1 MDINDLG
8 VLGHILN
15 KSHDEIKSALL
26 NEEGQLIEN
35 LEQKIKEIHEEN
47 LTAQTNA
54 RKEIFDNGYK
64 KAQKEVLEK
73 KESELRQKFEVSGGN
88 LDDIVQEIYD
98 SGKKEANI
106 NPSDVKN
113 SEVYLTDVKKFQT
126 RIQEL
131 ETALEGEKKQREM
144 DKIRSVA
151 YDRIPA
157 ALKEAKKVLP
167 EDADMR
173 EYVDLIMLQMERKGI
188 RIALNDEGEPFPVN
202 EEGNRI
208 RNDRTLKDLTFQ
220 EVIESNAFFLPT
232 AQNSGGE
239 SPGNANPAGGRSG
252 KSFDY
257 SHVKSS
263 EDYIKAVD
271 SIISDYSSP
280 DQIPERD
287 ERMSALEAHGS
298 ALGL

>member
-15 KSHDEIKSALL
+15 KSHDEIKTALL
-26 NEEGQLIEN
+26 NEEGELIEN
-35 LEQKIKEIHEEN
+35 LEQKIKELHDEN

-54 RKEIFDNGYK
+54 RKDIFDNGYK

-73 KESELRQKFEVSGGN
+73 KESELRQKFDVSGGS

-98 SGKKEANI
+98 SGKQEAKI

-113 SEVYLTDVKKFQT
+113 SEIYLADVKKFQT

-131 ETALEGEKKQREM
+131 EASLEGERQQREL

-151 YDRIPA
+151 YDRVPA
-157 ALKEAKKVLP
+157 ALREAKKVLP
-167 EDADMR
+167 EDADLKD
-173 EYVDLIMLQMERKGI
+173 YVDLIMLQMERKGI
-188 RIALNDEGEPFPVN
+188 KIALNDEGEPIPVN

-239 SPGNANPAGGRSG
+239 SPGNANPAGGKGG
-252 KSFDY
+252 KAYDY
-257 SHVKSS
+257 SHVKTAD
-263 EDYIKAVD
+263 DYIKTVD
-271 SIISDYSSP
+271 SIIAEHSKP
-280 DQIPERD
+280 EQVTERD
-287 ERMSALEAHGS
+287 ERMKALEEHGA

>member
-15 KSHDEIKSALL
+15 KSHDEIKTALL
-26 NEEGQLIEN
+26 NEEGEFIEN
-35 LEQKIKEIHEEN
+35 LEQKIKELHDEN

-54 RKEIFDNGYK
+54 RKDIFDNGYK

-73 KESELRQKFEVSGGN
+73 KESELRQKFDVSGGS

-98 SGKKEANI
+98 SGKQEAKI

-113 SEVYLTDVKKFQT
+113 SEIYLADVKKFQT

-131 ETALEGEKKQREM
+131 EAALEGERQQREL

-151 YDRIPA
+151 YDRVPA
-157 ALKEAKKVLP
+157 ALREAKKVLP
-167 EDADMR
+167 EDADLKD
-173 EYVDLIMLQMERKGI
+173 YVDLILLQMERKGI
-188 RIALNDEGEPFPVN
+188 KLALNDEGDPIPIN

-239 SPGNANPAGGRSG
+239 SPGNANPAGGKGG
-252 KSFDY
+252 KAYDY
-257 SHVKSS
+257 SHVKTAD
-263 EDYIKAVD
+263 DYIKTVD
-271 SIISDYSSP
+271 SIIAEHSKP
-280 DQIPERD
+280 EQVTERD
-287 ERMSALEAHGS
+287 ERIKALEEHGA